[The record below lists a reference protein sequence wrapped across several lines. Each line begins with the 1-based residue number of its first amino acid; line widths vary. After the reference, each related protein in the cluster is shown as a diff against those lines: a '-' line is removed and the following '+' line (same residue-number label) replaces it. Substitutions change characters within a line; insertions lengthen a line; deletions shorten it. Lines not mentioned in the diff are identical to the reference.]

1 MPQSPRTEPAER
13 SPTAGPAPQPGTGG
27 CEGGACDDRPP
38 YVLVVEDDPV
48 INELVGAYARLAGL
62 AYRGAGSGDEAF
74 AQLRQQRPVLV
85 VLDVMLPDLDG
96 FEICRRIKE
105 SAETGA
111 VPVVMLTALSDDE
124 YRERGLACGAAEY
137 LTKPF
142 NPDELLEAI
151 TRYARGRNE
160 DGDGDGTTAAR
171 K

>member
-1 MPQSPRTEPAER
+1 MPQSPRTDPPDR
-13 SPTAGPAPQPGTGG
+13 RTPTGGGGPADQPGGSGG
-27 CEGGACDDRPP
+27 CDARPP

-74 AQLRQQRPVLV
+74 AQLRQQRPALV

-96 FEICRRIKE
+96 FEICRRIKDN
-105 SAETGA
+105 AETGA

-124 YRERGLACGAAEY
+124 YRERGMACGASEY

-142 NPDELLEAI
+142 NPDQLLEAI
-151 TRYARGRNE
+151 TRFARGRSE
-160 DGDGDGTTAAR
+160 GVDGDGTTAVDE
-171 K
+171 